1 MFYTNKSPSKGS
13 EGQTQLIGEKSHGTG
28 DDSSFTEDLLVK
40 LTVNSLECIICK
52 IQERNRNQRL
62 CVGLTGGGGVAI
74 PLFPYYFQFIS
85 YLTMIVTDN
94 FFE

>member
-13 EGQTQLIGEKSHGTG
+13 KGQTQLIGEKSHGTG

-74 PLFPYYFQFIS
+74 PPLPLLFSIYK
-85 YLTMIVTDN
+85 LLDN
-94 FFE
+94 DRNR

>member
-62 CVGLTGGGGVAI
+62 CVGLTGGGGVANP
-74 PLFPYYFQFIS
+74 PLPLLFSIYKLLDNDRNRQF
-85 YLTMIVTDN
+85 L
-94 FFE
+94 

>member
-28 DDSSFTEDLLVK
+28 DDSSFTEDLPVK
-40 LTVNSLECIICK
+40 LTVKSLECIICK

-62 CVGLTGGGGVAI
+62 CVGFTGGGGVAI
-74 PLFPYYFQFIS
+74 PIFPYYFQFIS
-85 YLTMIVTDN
+85 YLTMFVTDN

>member
-74 PLFPYYFQFIS
+74 PPLPLLFSIYK
-85 YLTMIVTDN
+85 LLDN
-94 FFE
+94 DRNR